1 MTKKFRFQSI
11 RDAIFRD
18 RPRFGHLTL
27 AQSETNPFER
37 SGRTWEDESSWM
49 AAVRPLINPSSLR
62 IATLLT
68 IFAATAGV
76 LVSLVP
82 AGPLTEIS
90 ASTLILG
97 LLAGL
102 HGASYGAYKD
112 SPYECFLPRRFVREL
127 AIAALVALTLAEFHL
142 ADSESPFVLFVS
154 IFALTRIISEFW
166 KLFVRIEPQ
175 EDYRIPTQFHCVT
188 GVVHHPLLRLLAGAG
203 FLGAIY
209 GAYCLSKLLPHDLP
223 LAVTGAIVG
232 GGFGL
237 VEAIAGAYKDGSMEG
252 FFFRKFLKSPTFG
265 AIGGFLASWHTQSLI
280 FLLLAAYGSCR
291 MFLELF
297 FKIVRRDYSPGKFS
311 STVGSF
317 KEWTVRKKYFLVPYV
332 ATWLIYLAMLSR

>member
-1 MTKKFRFQSI
+1 MKMKLWFESI
-11 RDAIFRD
+11 RDASFRD
-18 RPRFGHLTL
+18 RPRFAPLRL
-27 AQSETNPFER
+27 AQNVTSPFES
-37 SGRTWEDESSWM
+37 SGGTWEDESSRM
-49 AAVRPLINPSSLR
+49 AAVRSLINPSSLR
-62 IATLLT
+62 IAALLAV
-68 IFAATAGV
+68 FAAAAAYAITLAPSGWGTAI
-76 LVSLVP
+76 P
-82 AGPLTEIS
+82 T
-90 ASTLILG
+90 STLILG

-112 SPYECFLPRRFVREL
+112 SPFECFLPRRFVREL
-127 AIAALVALTLAEFHL
+127 AIAALVAVTLAGFHL

-209 GAYCLSKLLPHDLP
+209 GAYCLSKLLPRDFP
-223 LAVTGAIVG
+223 LEVTGAIVG

-297 FKIVRRDYSPGKFS
+297 FKMIRRDYSPGKFS
-311 STVGSF
+311 TTVGSF
-317 KEWTVRKKYFLVPYV
+317 TEWTLRKKYFLVPYV
-332 ATWLIYLAMLSR
+332 ATWLIYLAILLR

>member
-1 MTKKFRFQSI
+1 MTKKLWFESC
-11 RDAIFRD
+11 RDASFHD
-18 RPRFGHLTL
+18 RPGFARLTL
-27 AQSETNPFER
+27 AQSETSPFES
-37 SGRTWEDESSWM
+37 SGRTLEDKSSWM
-49 AAVRPLINPSSLR
+49 AAVQPLINPSSLR
-62 IATLLT
+62 IATLLAILT
-68 IFAATAGV
+68 ATAGV
-76 LVSLVP
+76 LVFLVP
-82 AGPLTEIS
+82 SGPLSEIY

-112 SPYECFLPRRFVREL
+112 SPFESFLPRRFVREL
-127 AIAALVALTLAEFHL
+127 AIAALVALTLAKFHL

-209 GAYCLSKLLPHDLP
+209 GAYCLSKLLPRDFP
-223 LAVTGAIVG
+223 LEITGAIVG

-297 FKIVRRDYSPGKFS
+297 FKMIRRDYSPGKFS
-311 STVGSF
+311 TTAGNF
-317 KEWTVRKKYFLVPYV
+317 RTWALRRKYFLVPYV